1 MSKIDYQDVIN
12 GKGKL
17 IAIAF
22 NKRPIPGGTGEYVS
36 LAVTYEING
45 VRTSPK
51 FKVPQCQL
59 VKFMMENGKCT
70 GRVNWDTSDPQV
82 AKFIAEKSRTQIKVW
97 VKGSDGKL
105 TSKNGKTY
113 YKALSEGVFK
123 DAPNDEA
130 EDVKAYE
137 KGDLMEVEDEKETD
151 DDETWY
157 LVAVGGQSGFFETM
171 NQTIAE
177 LLVGDKRSGFSDK
190 KVDEVLAMIKKPV
203 YWPVDENG
211 EIIKGKQPSMYQ
223 KYTYFRAKDGKPER
237 YVNMRVPG
245 QDKPL
250 DLDTIMKSSLTL
262 YSSVMLLTNIY
273 IGAGKIIPQYYV
285 TDTIVVDISEIKMP
299 NALES
304 ELEEISA
311 DEELL
316 KKLNKQ
322 FKESKKFEV
331 PSPRVEEAQA
341 APAPDSNGAEVE
353 EDGDETTFDDLISN
367 EPKKS
372 KAVENIEPTMEEDIE
387 IPGLPDV

>member
-1 MSKIDYQDVIN
+1 MSKINYKDVIN

-36 LAVTYEING
+36 LNVSYEING
-45 VRTSPK
+45 VRTTPK
-51 FKVPQCQL
+51 FKIPQCQL
-59 VKFMMENGKCT
+59 NKFMMENGKCT
-70 GRVNWDTSDPQV
+70 GRVNWDVSDPDV
-82 AKFIAEKSRTQIKVW
+82 ASFISEKSRTQIKVW

-113 YKALSEGVFK
+113 YKALSAGVFK
-123 DAPNDEA
+123 DAPDDEA
-130 EDVKAYE
+130 RDVKAYE
-137 KGDLMEVEDEKETD
+137 KGELMEVEDEKETD

-157 LVAVGGQSGFFETM
+157 LVAVGGQSGFFEIM
-171 NQTIAE
+171 NLKIAE
-177 LLVGDKRSGFSDK
+177 LLVNDKRSGFSDK
-190 KVDEVLAMIKKPV
+190 KVDEILAMMKNPV

-223 KYTYFRAKDGKPER
+223 KFTYFRPKDGKPER

-245 QDKPL
+245 QDKCL

-262 YSSVMLLTNIY
+262 HSSVMIIASIY
-273 IGAGKIIPQYYV
+273 IGANRIAPQYYV
-285 TDTIVVDISEIKMP
+285 TDTIVTDISEIKMP

-316 KKLNKQ
+316 KKLSKQ
-322 FKESKKFEV
+322 FKESKKFE
-331 PSPRVEEAQA
+331 SPVLKIEEGAP
-341 APAPDSNGAEVE
+341 APAPDSDEDE
-353 EDGDETTFDDLISN
+353 DEDGNTFDDLISN

-372 KAVENIEPTMEEDIE
+372 KLVENIEPTVEDIE
-387 IPGLPDV
+387 IPGLPDL